1 MVDDGA
7 LQVEFVG
14 GQVLAA
20 VVRLAKTLVL
30 TLALASSST
39 LKHDITQ
46 V

>member
-1 MVDDGA
+1 MDDGA

-14 GQVLAA
+14 GQVLGA
-20 VVRLAKTLVL
+20 VIRFAETLVL
-30 TLALASSST
+30 ALALAPSST